1 MSLDLNFTSIF
12 VKFDRQG
19 YVMGDWDGCGV
30 LIIVV
35 LGVLRLLDVAMSE
48 RIG

>member
-1 MSLDLNFTSIF
+1 MLWVI
-12 VKFDRQG
+12 G
-19 YVMGDWDGCGV
+19 MAAGG

-48 RIG
+48 RYRVEP

>member
-1 MSLDLNFTSIF
+1 MLWVI
-12 VKFDRQG
+12 G
-19 YVMGDWDGCGV
+19 MAAGV

-48 RIG
+48 RYRVEP